1 MEHFSAPKS
10 VARVICSVAR
20 LLGPQAHD
28 SLIRVVYKYSVK
40 FSDEYTPFL
49 DSKHSFDVS
58 CRKKSG
64 KKKKKK
70 LVSLEDIRFYHSDFV
85 IEVRERYFTVNSL
98 MVGFPEVISL
108 RTPSSILSKKLMFL
122 INCIWSNFC

>member
-1 MEHFSAPKS
+1 M
-10 VARVICSVAR
+10 
-20 LLGPQAHD
+20 Q
-28 SLIRVVYKYSVK
+28 
-40 FSDEYTPFL
+40 
-49 DSKHSFDVS
+49 
-58 CRKKSG
+58 
-64 KKKKKK
+64 KKKGGKKK

-122 INCIWSNFC
+122 TMYS